1 MFRRFVCHI
10 GRQFG
15 EEIIYLCARL
25 EIEPIQIR
33 QMKMKRLVA
42 LMGLILIMTLGVS
55 AQQAKRIVGTYL
67 TEKENAKVRI
77 TQQGDRFT
85 GTIIW
90 SITPGATDKNNP
102 DEAERSKPIVGKV
115 ILRDFVYDGDDVWD
129 SGKIYD
135 PESGKT
141 YSCKIT
147 RLADGRL
154 KVRGFIGVSLI
165 GRTSYWKPV
174 KQ

>member
-1 MFRRFVCHI
+1 M
-10 GRQFG
+10 G
-15 EEIIYLCARL
+15 IILL
-25 EIEPIQIR
+25 
-33 QMKMKRLVA
+33 
-42 LMGLILIMTLGVS
+42 TSLGVV
-55 AQQAKRIVGTYL
+55 AQEASRIVGTYL

-77 TQQGDRFT
+77 TQHGDRFT
-85 GTIIW
+85 GTIVW
-90 SITPGATDKNNP
+90 SVTPGATDKNNP
-102 DEAERSKPIVGKV
+102 EASERTKPIVGKV

-147 RLADGRL
+147 RLKDGRL

-165 GRTSYWKPV
+165 GRTSHWKPI
-174 KQ
+174 KE